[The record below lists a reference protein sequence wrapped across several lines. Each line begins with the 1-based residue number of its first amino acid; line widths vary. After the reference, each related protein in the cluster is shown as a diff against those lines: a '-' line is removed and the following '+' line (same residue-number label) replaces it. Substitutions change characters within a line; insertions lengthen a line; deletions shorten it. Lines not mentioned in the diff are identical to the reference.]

1 MRTGLTISA
10 MGHAALLLWGVVSFS
25 ARPYEATPTDSLPV
39 DIISATEFSQL
50 TAGAKNAPQV
60 ETPKPVVEKIA
71 ERTPVKDPAA
81 KVAEKPEITPTAEP
95 AAAPPQA
102 KTEPKPAPRE
112 KAEPDPVA
120 DQIADQL
127 KKIEPKKVEQPQ
139 QQVKIPAPPQKP
151 AKPQPKFD
159 PNKVA
164 ALLDKRDPRRQAAGG
179 ETLNSQVALGSPT
192 GNAQSLSQ
200 NEIDALRA
208 QIQACWNPPV
218 GLAEAKDLTVLV
230 RLMLNPDGTLSGEP
244 VLLNRVS
251 NPLFQVAAE
260 SAVRAIQ
267 RCQPYKLPIA
277 KYAVWKDVEIVFD
290 PRDMFR

>member
-1 MRTGLTISA
+1 
-10 MGHAALLLWGVVSFS
+10 
-25 ARPYEATPTDSLPV
+25 
-39 DIISATEFSQL
+39 
-50 TAGAKNAPQV
+50 V